1 MTRTRSGGS
10 HRGAIVA
17 AALIGVLASACA
29 GGSSS
34 GTSGGTDSAT
44 AFVQRVTTEFSRGQ
58 SGPLWDEL
66 YPKDQAL
73 ASRSRFMQCEGN
85 QGFHLKSFKVLETF
99 NDSVDIEG
107 SPNLSL
113 KIAGGIHG
121 DVATASIVVNSIP
134 RVLQAAPGLHTMRD
148 LPLPSY
154 YPGS

>member
-34 GTSGGTDSAT
+34 GTDSAT

-107 SPNLSL
+107 TAEKADAVTVQVTSDNGVTTATMHAIKVGGTWHWILSP
-113 KIAGGIHG
+113 AQ
-121 DVATASIVVNSIP
+121 
-134 RVLQAAPGLHTMRD
+134 RAAYRSGRCP
-148 LPLPSY
+148 
-154 YPGS
+154 